1 MLNNISW
8 ASYANALSILLFIY
22 YGFVLIIYYRND
34 LINHLKKING
44 GLNSSPLSYS
54 QNESDNVEII
64 TGESDE
70 EMNASNNELLLNIQL
85 TIKNCAARNLIR
97 EEILLA
103 LKLQLQQKE
112 AAYEPIGKKEINN
125 FIKAQFENYCSIH
138 LSEEEINVLWL
149 K

>member
-70 EMNASNNELLLNIQL
+70 EMNASYNELLLNIKS

-112 AAYEPIGKKEINN
+112 GAYELIGKKEINN
-125 FIKAQFENYCSIH
+125 FIKVQFENYCSIH
-138 LSEEEINVLWL
+138 LREEEINVLWL